1 MQFAEFIG
9 QFQPGQKY
17 LLAVSGGLDS
27 VVMLDLM
34 AQVSGLELVIAHFD
48 HQIRGA
54 ESAGDAEFVQ
64 QLAKRYHLPVVVG
77 YGGLGPDANEDQ
89 ARQARY
95 RFLKKVAQQKQ
106 AQLCLGHHQDDVLET
121 IALNLQRGTGWQGLV
136 VMGDATLLRPLLRFS
151 KRQLLNYA
159 RRRQLVWR
167 EDSTNQQLKYRR
179 NQVRARIGNGLSVEA
194 QQMLIELYRNQTLLK
209 KAIFQQCQQFYQ
221 PSGRYQRYFWIM
233 LDQASAMELL
243 KFIIRQDFNLSLTR
257 PQLERAWLAIKT
269 AKPQAIAEIGEGL
282 ALTFSRQEW
291 WFKTEPLTSAQK

>member
-1 MQFAEFIG
+1 MQFAEFVG

-27 VVMLDLM
+27 VVMLDLL

-77 YGGLGPDANEDQ
+77 YGGLGPDANEDH

-121 IALNLQRGTGWQGLV
+121 IALNLQRGTGWQGLA

-179 NQVRARIGNGLSVEA
+179 NQVRARISNGLSVEA

-221 PSGRYQRYFWIM
+221 PSGHYRRYFWIM

-291 WFKTEPLTSAQK
+291 WFKIEPLTSAQK